1 MPTAT
6 QQRSALCGGAIHQK
20 DAQAKKNYEMAII
33 IVGTNTRT
41 HASLSPSRSLTLFDA
56 IESNS
61 TTALNRSSAAGDAA
75 WGCTRVVVVVGG
87 WVCVVVVATVAVALV
102 GTSCRVRS
110 ARSCDV
116 AVYIYVSVFVS
127 VSVCS

>member
-1 MPTAT
+1 MP
-6 QQRSALCGGAIHQK
+6 
-20 DAQAKKNYEMAII
+20 
-33 IVGTNTRT
+33 
-41 HASLSPSRSLTLFDA
+41 LSPSRSLTLFDA

-87 WVCVVVVATVAVALV
+87 WVCVVVAAAAVALV

-116 AVYIYVSVFVS
+116 AVYVSVFVS

>member
-1 MPTAT
+1 MP
-6 QQRSALCGGAIHQK
+6 L
-20 DAQAKKNYEMAII
+20 
-33 IVGTNTRT
+33 
-41 HASLSPSRSLTLFDA
+41 SLSTSRSLTLFDA

-87 WVCVVVVATVAVALV
+87 WVCVVVVAVALV

-116 AVYIYVSVFVS
+116 AVYVSVFVS